1 MSCKFYAIFHISNAA
16 LSSSMLE
23 YLGIV
28 GSDIILLRFL
38 MASIVALLGISNF
51 NSKGIP
57 CSLIVVL
64 KNILTAVVMLI
75 PSSLK
80 ISSA

>member
-1 MSCKFYAIFHISNAA
+1 
-16 LSSSMLE
+16 MLE
-23 YLGIV
+23 YFGVV
-28 GSDIILLRFL
+28 GSDIILLPFSI
-38 MASIVALLGISNF
+38 ASIVVLLGISNF

-64 KNILTAVVMLI
+64 KNILTAVVMLK